1 MKSDF
6 KTRGFLLWSAEY
18 YSRHRFSSHVYTE
31 TRDETKPGSW
41 RRLPATSSRYHQP
54 RSPCLVQV
62 SDVRST
68 SVNTAAPP
76 AKRGISVVLKTARLL
91 LKFRHTK
98 AWPWLF
104 LRWAQ
109 VSLSLQQRKQNVRN
123 NWRYLGKGGWSE
135 YVRVQI
141 KIWSDLLLSQILS
154 VETKT
159 GICSGRN

>member
-41 RRLPATSSRYHQP
+41 RRLPATSSWYHQP

-62 SDVRST
+62 FDGRSA

-76 AKRGISVVLKTARLL
+76 AKRGISVVLKTERLL

-98 AWPWLF
+98 AWSWLF
-104 LRWAQ
+104 LRWTQ
-109 VSLSLQQRKQNVRN
+109 VSLSLQQRKQNVEITEGI
-123 NWRYLGKGGWSE
+123 WGKVGGLYMSGF
-135 YVRVQI
+135 
-141 KIWSDLLLSQILS
+141 KS
-154 VETKT
+154 K
-159 GICSGRN
+159 SGRIYYYLRFYR